1 MHGGGQWMVSE
12 HSGSLRRFPMFTV
25 LLQTLLSM
33 TEIRSHEELFD
44 RGELYNFIAEMGKA
58 IFVSHQWASFSHPD
72 PAAKQLGVLKK
83 CLENLV
89 SGQSKIHLPPVV
101 ELYGGRVK
109 CPTTA
114 FYQQSLYIWYDYFS
128 VPQGTGIRATEKRAL
143 AIGSI
148 PSYCAEADLFVILC
162 PSIPHADL
170 EGTVLGY
177 NSWSDRGWC
186 RLERMA
192 RALARDDGLVI
203 RVDDADHPTLCGKE
217 FLNQHKPPGRGQ
229 FTFDEDKTKISE
241 VLVRMLEKKLL
252 NYLDSK
258 NFEKYR
264 FWLSISHLYL
274 DGLDV
279 EPIEGLIP
287 LEEPGGL
294 NSFDSSDLTAKFLQ
308 LTRFK
313 SISQRD
319 SAGWSPLCYAAVKG
333 DAVLVKALLNSRAN
347 VQDKA
352 TKEKSKAKSDAFLL
366 APNISVLS
374 LASAVHSNE
383 VVELLLSARA
393 NINAKDGFGGTALHA
408 VSLTNN
414 VEGARILCEARIDPN
429 ITCFPGLHP
438 FATAAAWNSIGV
450 MKVISSFFP
459 VHFNQDQSFSSDF
472 SLQFCLHVALEGSA
486 NASTISYLLDA
497 SADVNRQCRVT
508 LKDTGWWL
516 VQNIMSARHRLSPSA
531 LTRLFYHRGGSTPLM
546 ISLLVGNLEAASV
559 LLHAGACLDL
569 KNARGKTAAD
579 LVRDRSVSTSLSDLI
594 LSWETRETG
603 ETGTE
608 SEETVPVEDHQRPLA
623 SAVNSGKHWYHA
635 AKRSG
640 RSDAKLFFLK
650 FFQKVFTSHNLFIPP
665 GCRLSSMLK
674 PRQKMELS
682 CWRKKADKVIAV
694 IICDFAWY
702 QIYQTVIS
710 DMSLLNTNH
719 ARSKCGL
726 GITTM
731 WSPEKP
737 AGSVPDS
744 AVDHHGQ
751 SGSHWRVEFKI
762 LLKIIALPNL
772 SINFAILS
780 QWTV

>member
-1 MHGGGQWMVSE
+1 MVSE

-44 RGELYNFIAEMGKA
+44 RGELYNFIAGMGKA

-128 VPQGTGIRATEKRAL
+128 VPQGTGISATEKRAL

-287 LEEPGGL
+287 LEEPRGL

-459 VHFNQDQSFSSDF
+459 VHFNQDQSLSSDF

-546 ISLLVGNLEAASV
+546 MSLLVGNLEAASV
-559 LLHAGACLDL
+559 LLHAGARLDL

-608 SEETVPVEDHQRPLA
+608 SEGTVPVEDHQRPLA
-623 SAVNSGKHWYHA
+623 SAVNSGKH
-635 AKRSG
+635 
-640 RSDAKLFFLK
+640 
-650 FFQKVFTSHNLFIPP
+650 
-665 GCRLSSMLK
+665 
-674 PRQKMELS
+674 
-682 CWRKKADKVIAV
+682 
-694 IICDFAWY
+694 
-702 QIYQTVIS
+702 
-710 DMSLLNTNH
+710 
-719 ARSKCGL
+719 
-726 GITTM
+726 
-731 WSPEKP
+731 
-737 AGSVPDS
+737 
-744 AVDHHGQ
+744 
-751 SGSHWRVEFKI
+751 
-762 LLKIIALPNL
+762 
-772 SINFAILS
+772 
-780 QWTV
+780 

>member
-44 RGELYNFIAEMGKA
+44 RGELYNFIAGMGKA

-128 VPQGTGIRATEKRAL
+128 VPQGTGISATEKRAL

-287 LEEPGGL
+287 LEEPRGL

-459 VHFNQDQSFSSDF
+459 VHFNQDQSLSSDF

-546 ISLLVGNLEAASV
+546 MSLLVGNLEAASV
-559 LLHAGACLDL
+559 LLHAGARLDL

-608 SEETVPVEDHQRPLA
+608 SEGTVPVEDHQRPLA
-623 SAVNSGKHWYHA
+623 SAVNSGKH
-635 AKRSG
+635 
-640 RSDAKLFFLK
+640 
-650 FFQKVFTSHNLFIPP
+650 
-665 GCRLSSMLK
+665 
-674 PRQKMELS
+674 
-682 CWRKKADKVIAV
+682 
-694 IICDFAWY
+694 
-702 QIYQTVIS
+702 
-710 DMSLLNTNH
+710 
-719 ARSKCGL
+719 
-726 GITTM
+726 
-731 WSPEKP
+731 
-737 AGSVPDS
+737 
-744 AVDHHGQ
+744 
-751 SGSHWRVEFKI
+751 
-762 LLKIIALPNL
+762 
-772 SINFAILS
+772 
-780 QWTV
+780 

>member
-1 MHGGGQWMVSE
+1 
-12 HSGSLRRFPMFTV
+12 MFTV

-83 CLENLV
+83 CLENLM

-128 VPQGTGIRATEKRAL
+128 VPQGTGIQATEKRAL

-148 PSYCAEADLFVILC
+148 PSYCAEAHLFVVLC

-177 NSWSDRGWC
+177 DSWSDRGWC

-229 FTFDEDKTKISE
+229 FTVDDDKIKISG

-287 LEEPGGL
+287 LEEPRGL
-294 NSFDSSDLTAKFLQ
+294 NSFDSPDLIAKFLQ

-333 DAVLVKALLNSRAN
+333 DAVLVQALLNSRAN

-352 TKEKSKAKSDAFLL
+352 TKEKSKSKSDAFLL
-366 APNISVLS
+366 APNSPVLS

-393 NINAKDGFGGTALHA
+393 NINAKDGFGGTALH
-408 VSLTNN
+408 VCSLTNN
-414 VEGARILCEARIDPN
+414 VEGARILCEAKIDPN

-450 MKVISSFFP
+450 MQVISSFFP
-459 VHFNQDQSFSSDF
+459 VLNQSDF

-486 NASTISYLLDA
+486 NASTISYLLEA
-497 SADVNRQCRVT
+497 SADVNQQCRVT

-516 VQNIMSARHRLSPSA
+516 VQNLMSARHRVSPSA
-531 LTRLFYHRGGSTPLM
+531 LTRMFYHRGGSTPLM
-546 ISLLVGNLEAASV
+546 MSLLVGNLEAASV
-559 LLHAGACLDL
+559 LLHAGARLDL

-579 LVRDRSVSTSLSDLI
+579 LVRDRSVQSSLSDLI
-594 LSWETRETG
+594 LSWETRETVETGETRETRETVETGETG
-603 ETGTE
+603 ETGTG
-608 SEETVPVEDHQRPLA
+608 SENTVPVEDQ
-623 SAVNSGKHWYHA
+623 
-635 AKRSG
+635 
-640 RSDAKLFFLK
+640 
-650 FFQKVFTSHNLFIPP
+650 
-665 GCRLSSMLK
+665 M
-674 PRQKMELS
+674 
-682 CWRKKADKVIAV
+682 
-694 IICDFAWY
+694 
-702 QIYQTVIS
+702 IS
-710 DMSLLNTNH
+710 IM
-719 ARSKCGL
+719 
-726 GITTM
+726 
-731 WSPEKP
+731 
-737 AGSVPDS
+737 
-744 AVDHHGQ
+744 
-751 SGSHWRVEFKI
+751 F
-762 LLKIIALPNL
+762 
-772 SINFAILS
+772 
-780 QWTV
+780 